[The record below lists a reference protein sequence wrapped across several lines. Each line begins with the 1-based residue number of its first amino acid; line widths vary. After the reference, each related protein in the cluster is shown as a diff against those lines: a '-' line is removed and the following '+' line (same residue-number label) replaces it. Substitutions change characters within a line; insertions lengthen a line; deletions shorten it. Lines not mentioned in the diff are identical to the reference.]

1 VGAGST
7 SLGEQPCVFRSSF
20 AYGLN
25 HAGQVVGYSIV
36 SSGKRAFLWEDGL
49 GMLDLTDL
57 IDPTDPWFGSVV
69 LYEAWTI
76 NTASM
81 IAGCGVFTDTS
92 GALHQHAFLLAPV
105 ADPQPTSVPEPA
117 SLALFGF
124 GLLGLGGLAARRR
137 ARSPGSKSERSLV
150 LN

>member
-1 VGAGST
+1 MT
-7 SLGEQPCVFRSSF
+7 DLGELPGGSNASF
-20 AYGLN
+20 ASGLN
-25 HAGQVVGYSIV
+25 DAGQVVGASFV
-36 SSGKRAFLWEDGL
+36 ASGQRAFLWEDGL

-81 IAGCGVFTDTS
+81 IAGYGVFTDTS